1 MQREGGSTFNAMYNI
16 FQGDLMTAKEI
27 SLEVVSAKSRG
38 AKGKVSGEGETQLEL
53 QRRLV
58 NDKLAKLKKEVATLH
73 EN

>member
-1 MQREGGSTFNAMYNI
+1 
-16 FQGDLMTAKEI
+16 MTAKEI

-58 NDKLAKLKKEVATLH
+58 NDKLAKLKREVATLH